1 MMDTCRGPHIPSVG
15 GLCSDI
21 ILGQVFYCQK
31 NSPQHYK
38 QSLIYTRVEP
48 FIDYQVEAISV
59 DGGLMV
65 D

>member
-1 MMDTCRGPHIPSVG
+1 VG

-48 FIDYQVEAISV
+48 LIDYQVEAISV